1 VITPAR
7 SPRLLIALPWL
18 AAVVG
23 LAVPLVAG
31 NFAGWPYVVGWLAV
45 LAYLWVAHPLR
56 NADRPTRLRT
66 AVAAL
71 VVLVLLIPL
80 GSFYLLPAAIL
91 WLALI
96 YFESSGDTRER

>member
-1 VITPAR
+1 MV
-7 SPRLLIALPWL
+7 LPWL

-45 LAYLWVAHPLR
+45 LALLWVARPLQK
-56 NADRPTRLRT
+56 ADRPTRLRT
-66 AVAAL
+66 SVAAL

-96 YFESSGDTRER
+96 YFESSPDIRTR